1 MDLRKIPEEELFDN
15 LSFFRLSELDV
26 ENTPKSVCPSCK
38 TDDSYIVDK
47 FHRIGFCSS
56 CQTFVQL
63 KAPEETKHTKGL
75 FEWDKRSI
83 RDIMCEA
90 EQHLDNK
97 FCQMELEA
105 FGLTEDLLKDH
116 GIGFYPYS
124 YWVERD
130 TDWKF
135 GKLLFPMTTFEGEP
149 VNIVAKSVGKK
160 DRVAVNDTQVLY
172 PKNPTV
178 FNYMG
183 WFHSVVNVFSDPVD
197 VLIALQNDYKN
208 SILFSSRVVFPEGKV
223 LQSKI
228 NVFLNGGVEK
238 FPFVNILYYAKKY
251 GVKLNVFDVSEQKE
265 NISAEILETVNY

>member
-1 MDLRKIPEEELFDN
+1 MDLRKIPEEQLFDN
-15 LSFFRLSELDV
+15 LSFFRLSGLDV
-26 ENTPKSVCPSCK
+26 ENTPKGVCPSCK
-38 TDDSYIVDK
+38 ANDSYVVDK

-105 FGLTEDLLKDH
+105 FGLTEDLLKDY

-135 GKLLFPMTTFEGEP
+135 GKLLLPMTTFEGES
-149 VNIVAKSVGKK
+149 VNLVAKSVGKK
-160 DRVAVNDTQVLY
+160 DRVVINDTQVLY

-183 WFHSVVNVFSDPVD
+183 WFNSVVNIFSDPVD
-197 VLIALQNDYKN
+197 VLVALQNEYKN
-208 SILFSSRVVFPEGKV
+208 SVLFSSRVVFPESNV

-238 FPFVNILYYAKKY
+238 FPLANILYYTKKY
-251 GVKLNVFDVSEQKE
+251 GAELNVFDVSEQKE
-265 NISAEILETVNY
+265 NISAEILESVNY